1 MNSATTDLVGVDP
14 LEYLNPFLEVI
25 KSPET
30 SGPITGTA
38 LTAIYKFLTR
48 DIIGE
53 LQNSWTACPA
63 HDVHAPPETCFFLR
77 SSVITLH
84 SVVMP
89 GVQGRQRLASLMPYR
104 QWRMR

>member
-1 MNSATTDLVGVDP
+1 VPVALLSDCYICYHSVRSMNSATTDLVGVDP

-53 LQNSWTACPA
+53 LFNS
-63 HDVHAPPETCFFLR
+63 
-77 SSVITLH
+77 
-84 SVVMP
+84 
-89 GVQGRQRLASLMPYR
+89 
-104 QWRMR
+104 